1 MVEGEKRGRAQG
13 ELFDGN
19 VPGVCQNHPL
29 PVSNNLPNKSSA
41 STIAVV
47 LAREPWGRMRRLL
60 AGGKEYFLPIIPFRE
75 SALTSPLP
83 LARPAN
89 FRFGTFNTGLDPPV
103 PRLLRFISQSAVWWG
118 CEGAC
123 SIRLRSHTSV
133 DPLHSRPGRKVG
145 PLRRLMQ
152 QACISAL
159 ILPDM
164 SRSRASILPFA
175 PWPRFRV
182 QKPCRVCEVL
192 GLHAR
197 KREVRTFLPRHQCPH
212 R

>member
-29 PVSNNLPNKSSA
+29 PVSNKLPNKSSA

-47 LAREPWGRMRRLL
+47 LAREPWGRVRRLL
-60 AGGKEYFLPIIPFRE
+60 AGGKECFLPIIPFRE

-89 FRFGTFNTGLDPPV
+89 FRFGTFNTGLDP
-103 PRLLRFISQSAVWWG
+103 QSPSPAVHFSVG
-118 CEGAC
+118 ILVGGG
-123 SIRLRSHTSV
+123 IRLRSHTSV

-164 SRSRASILPFA
+164 SRS
-175 PWPRFRV
+175 
-182 QKPCRVCEVL
+182 
-192 GLHAR
+192 
-197 KREVRTFLPRHQCPH
+197 
-212 R
+212 